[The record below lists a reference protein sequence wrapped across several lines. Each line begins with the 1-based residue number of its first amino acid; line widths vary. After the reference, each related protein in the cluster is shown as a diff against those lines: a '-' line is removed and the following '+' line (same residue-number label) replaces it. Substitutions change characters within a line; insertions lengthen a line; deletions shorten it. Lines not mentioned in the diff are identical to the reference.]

1 MAGESNPYESRL
13 FINNEFVHATS
24 GRTISVQ
31 NPANGDYVG
40 EVEVA
45 GPADVDAAVQ
55 AAEAA
60 FKGPWSTFTGPQRRD
75 CLIKFAELIEKRI
88 PEIAKSETLSMGAT
102 IMITQHVFGP
112 WTVATLK
119 SSAGFADKIEGQSF
133 TDQDDGTYK
142 IVEWGPSGACAA
154 VSTWN
159 AGLVYFAFYVG
170 AAIASGNTLV
180 FKASE
185 KSPFDA
191 LLIAD
196 LIPEAGFPPGVIN
209 IISGDGETGA
219 HLASHMKIRV
229 LGFTGSAPTGK
240 KVAELA
246 AKSNMKKT
254 ILELGGKAPG
264 VVFNDCNLDNV
275 VQVCANHFLAIN
287 GQACTAST
295 RLLVQSSIA
304 DSFTQR
310 MKEAFETV
318 EATLPRDPIDPSS
331 GIGALA
337 DEKQLKHVLEGLEIG
352 RKDGSVLTG
361 GSRKGTSGCYV
372 QPTIFVDVKEG
383 SQLWREEVYG
393 PVVLIK
399 TFETEEEAIQ
409 LANDTEYG
417 LAAQIFTR
425 DIARAI
431 RVARKMEAGVVTINA
446 GGIGD
451 LQSAFGGTK
460 GSGHGRTGGW
470 YGVREFMESKT
481 IKINMKYDS

>member
-1 MAGESNPYESRL
+1 
-13 FINNEFVHATS
+13 
-24 GRTISVQ
+24 
-31 NPANGDYVG
+31 
-40 EVEVA
+40 
-45 GPADVDAAVQ
+45 
-55 AAEAA
+55 
-60 FKGPWSTFTGPQRRD
+60 
-75 CLIKFAELIEKRI
+75 
-88 PEIAKSETLSMGAT
+88 
-102 IMITQHVFGP
+102 
-112 WTVATLK
+112 
-119 SSAGFADKIEGQSF
+119 
-133 TDQDDGTYK
+133 
-142 IVEWGPSGACAA
+142 
-154 VSTWN
+154 
-159 AGLVYFAFYVG
+159 VYFAFYVG